1 MDKRKAVDMIYLDFN
16 KASEAVPHGNLRATP
31 RTRSLDVMGAE
42 GRLTGC

>member
-16 KASEAVPHGNLRATP
+16 KASEAVPHGTLRAT
-31 RTRSLDVMGAE
+31 RGLDVMGAE